1 MPNHE
6 VLEADRKDADSISL
20 LQRVVAASSGAFITS
35 LMMTP
40 MDVVKIRLQQ
50 QKHPFVRG
58 TCFLYSNG
66 LMDHL
71 CTACADVNSSQPCE
85 WFARPGNFTGTA
97 DAFIKITKTEGI
109 RSLWSGLS
117 PTLVMAIPATVLYF
131 SVYDALLLWLRSSY
145 GPDSL
150 YIPMLAGSAART
162 ISTTVVSPLE
172 MVRTKMQSERLTY
185 CEIGLAIKRSCQSDG
200 WLTFWR
206 GWAPTLMRD
215 LPFSAVYWTGYEYLK
230 GELLRRLK
238 RTETSFMISFFC
250 GAVSGSLAAFFT
262 TPFDVVKTHRQITF
276 GEIGNQSHSHAECT
290 AGEANGRRF
299 MSYGDRATKAHI
311 NAVTTYGVMK
321 ELLQRSGFRA
331 LFAGVIPRI
340 VKISPACAIMIGSYE
355 YTKVLF
361 ARRNRHNSC

>member
-6 VLEADRKDADSISL
+6 VLEAYKKDTDSISL
-20 LQRVVAASSGAFITS
+20 LQRVVAASSGAFFTS

-50 QKHPFVRG
+50 QKHPFIRG

-85 WFARPGNFTGTA
+85 WFARPGNFTGTI

-131 SVYDALLLWLRSSY
+131 SVYDALLLWLRSRYSS
-145 GPDSL
+145 DSL

-185 CEIGLAIKRSCQSDG
+185 FEIGLAIKRSCQSDG
-200 WLTFWR
+200 WPTFWR

-230 GELLRRLK
+230 GVLLRRLK

-250 GAVSGSLAAFFT
+250 GAVSGSLAAFVT

-276 GEIGNQSHSHAECT
+276 GEVCSTCGMLLCCFCKFEQKCIVGYCWYI
-290 AGEANGRRF
+290 F
-299 MSYGDRATKAHI
+299 PVPYRAVDL
-311 NAVTTYGVMK
+311 NC
-321 ELLQRSGFRA
+321 RS
-331 LFAGVIPRI
+331 
-340 VKISPACAIMIGSYE
+340 
-355 YTKVLF
+355 
-361 ARRNRHNSC
+361 